1 MSQFQLSSGKKKE
14 SDFFVLY
21 GVEGVGKT
29 TFACGAP
36 KPVVLDI
43 EGGSSQ
49 IDTTR
54 IDEDQLQ
61 TITNISMAVKAMI
74 ESDECETIVI
84 DSLTR
89 YQAILFESIAKAHG
103 KQSVAEVPYGVG
115 YSEAQAKTLE
125 FIKLCKTAKKA
136 GKNVIL
142 IAHNAK
148 RNFNDPTQMEAYAR
162 YELELNEK
170 IAGVIKKEVDA
181 IYFVN
186 YKTLIKDGKGLDSG
200 QRILYTQRKPGHD
213 AKNRFGLP
221 YEIELD
227 WDIYIKEKENS
238 VESHETYVEEV
249 RCLAAEITD
258 ETTRNKVLDLIKS
271 ETNIIKLKNYIARC
285 NDIIH
290 NQ

>member
-1 MSQFQLSSGKKKE
+1 MEFQLSKGKKDE
-14 SDFFVLY
+14 PEFFVLF
-21 GVEGVGKT
+21 GVEGIGKT

-36 KPVVLDI
+36 NPVVVDI
-43 EGGSSQ
+43 EGGSNQ
-49 IDTTR
+49 IDTLR

-61 TITNISMAVKAMI
+61 SMANINAAI
-74 ESDECETIVI
+74 EHLMQTDCETIIV

-103 KQSVAEVPYGVG
+103 KQSVAEVAYGVG

-125 FIKLCKTAKKA
+125 FIKLCKKAKKA

-142 IAHNAK
+142 IAHNSK
-148 RNFNDPTQMEAYAR
+148 KNFNDPTQMEAYAR

-181 IYFVN
+181 IYFAN
-186 YKTLIKDGKGLDSG
+186 FKTLVKDGKGLDSG
-200 QRILYTQRKPGHD
+200 QRLLYTQRKPGHD

-221 YEIELD
+221 YEIELE
-227 WDIYIKEKENS
+227 WDAYQNAKANS
-238 VESHETYVEEV
+238 VETPEQYIEEIQG
-249 RCLAAEITD
+249 LASEISD
-258 ETTRNKVLDLIKS
+258 EVTRNKVLEAVKA
-271 ETNIIKLKNYIARC
+271 ERNIIKLKNFIARC